1 MSDSGYERT
10 AFIPDLHA
18 PNIDERAF
26 RCALAFLGV
35 FKPDHVF
42 VLGDVV
48 DFYQVSSFDKD
59 PARLHQLQDDI
70 DAGTAALRRIRQAC
84 PLGTK
89 ITMLKGNHEARL
101 ARACRSNLP
110 ALASI
115 RNLRMP
121 ELLNLGAYDI
131 EYVESGIT
139 RHHGF
144 VVKHGDIV
152 SSKSG
157 YTAGREMSKAGISGI
172 SGHTHRLGQ
181 VFETNYSGMLT
192 WVEAGCLCELTPEYI
207 DGLPNWQHGMAYGYW
222 RRGDRRF
229 TVHTLP
235 IINGRAVYGGRE
247 VGAPRTKGGS
257 VNG

>member
-1 MSDSGYERT
+1 MSDDGYERT

-18 PNIDERAF
+18 PNIDSKAF
-26 RCALAFLGV
+26 GCALAFLEV

-48 DFYQVSSFDKD
+48 DFYQVSRFDKD
-59 PARLHQLQDDI
+59 PSRLGDLQRDLDV
-70 DAGTAALRRIRQAC
+70 GGEALGRIRRASASA
-84 PLGTK
+84 T

-101 ARACRSNLP
+101 QRACRTNIAGLDSH
-110 ALASI
+110 
-115 RNLRMP
+115 RNLRIP

-131 EYVESGIT
+131 AYVESGIT
-139 RHHGF
+139 RHHDF
-144 VVKHGDIV
+144 IVKHGDIV

-192 WVEAGCLCELTPEYI
+192 WVEAGCLCDLNPEYI

-229 TVHTLP
+229 IVHTLP
-235 IINGRAVYGGRE
+235 IINGRTIYGGRE
-247 VGAPRTKGGS
+247 IGAPRTKGG
-257 VNG
+257 V